1 MESSGRDKG
10 EEGAGLKVQVDFFY
24 PGSVEGPVWEDKDC
38 LAASQIK
45 GGQQSDEEQKAQVKQ
60 IQFTRVALIIV
71 EIIFY
76 IQFRNT
82 FLFF

>member
-1 MESSGRDKG
+1 M
-10 EEGAGLKVQVDFFY
+10 
-24 PGSVEGPVWEDKDC
+24 P
-38 LAASQIK
+38 AASQIK